1 MLIGVILIIGCER
14 RIKSSRECSY
24 SHKKNYDPIRVA
36 FDFDKIWSS
45 SLLNDI
51 QPDSSD
57 SEIIK
62 IIYKSN
68 DTSLDTIY
76 QLTVLMLM
84 DNKKCY
90 LSYKRRN
97 GKSDSIIKID
107 RNNHSFKKLKQYIN
121 LLPNEHLTRDCL
133 VSDGTDAVCVVK
145 KRNEFYN
152 SFVSY
157 GYDCWVDDSS
167 KVPTLY
173 FNIFNLVNKL
183 TKFSKF

>member
-14 RIKSSRECSY
+14 RIKSSNECSY

-76 QLTVLMLM
+76 QLTVLILM

-133 VSDGTDAVCVVK
+133 VPAALSLSNFFNAK
-145 KRNEFYN
+145 KRTARFSLQTE
-152 SFVSY
+152 
-157 GYDCWVDDSS
+157 
-167 KVPTLY
+167 TLY
-173 FNIFNLVNKL
+173 AANHIEKY
-183 TKFSKF
+183 